1 MSPKGLVKK
10 IVHYVDKDLLRS
22 ISMTDV
28 AGRAISNS
36 RIVKTQ
42 RTTVKA
48 IDVDD
53 LITSLK

>member
-10 IVHYVDKDLLRS
+10 IVHYVDKDLLIS

-28 AGRAISNS
+28 AGRAISSS

>member
-28 AGRAISNS
+28 AGRAISKS